1 MSQKILT
8 QGALG
13 APTIIIQQ
21 PGRRLLLM
29 LLLFALAFSVMLNLG
44 LLASLEEYATEGEG
58 ADEQFHSGDK
68 LAEDKIARIVVNFMI
83 TNPYTNRIIKV
94 IDQAAADESVK
105 GVLLVIDSPGGLVS
119 DSHEIYHKIQQLAE
133 KKPVHVQMKGI
144 AASGGY
150 YIAMGAGPDA
160 PVYAEPTT
168 WTGSIGVIVPRYDA
182 SELAAKI
189 GVKSDSLATGPLKDT
204 LNPFKQMSAQER
216 EVWDEII
223 EDSFVR
229 FLTVID
235 EGRPKLSME
244 QIRELATGQV
254 YTANQALKNGLVDE
268 ISFEEDSLKKFQESL
283 GLKKVRVVTYKSH
296 SSFIE
301 TLLGASSKTP
311 EINIDPM
318 SSIIDASTPRAMYMF
333 GWQQGLKS
341 GSF

>member
-1 MSQKILT
+1 MSEKILT
-8 QGALG
+8 QGAPG
-13 APTIIIQQ
+13 TPTIIIQQ

-29 LLLFALAFSVMLNLG
+29 LLLFALAFSVMLNFG
-44 LLASLEEYATEGEG
+44 LLASLGEYVTEGEG
-58 ADEQFHSGDK
+58 ADEQFHSGDE

-83 TNPYTNRIIKV
+83 TNPYTNRILKV
-94 IDQAAADESVK
+94 IDQAASDPSVK
-105 GVLLVIDSPGGLVS
+105 GVMLVIDSPGGLVS

-182 SELAAKI
+182 SDLAEKV

-204 LNPFKQMSAQER
+204 LNPFKKMSDRER
-216 EVWDEII
+216 EVWGEII

-235 EGRPKLSME
+235 EGRSKLNME

-254 YTANQALKNGLVDE
+254 YTADQALKNGLVDE

-283 GLKKVRVVTYKSH
+283 GLKSVRVVNYKTQISLV
-296 SSFIE
+296 E
-301 TLLGASSKTP
+301 TLLGVSSKTP

-341 GSF
+341 GAF

>member
-1 MSQKILT
+1 MREKILT
-8 QGALG
+8 QGAPG
-13 APTIIIQQ
+13 TPTIIIQQ

-44 LLASLEEYATEGEG
+44 LLASLGEYVTEAGGANEE
-58 ADEQFHSGDK
+58 FHSGEEF
-68 LAEDKIARIVVNFMI
+68 AEDKIARIVVNFMI
-83 TNPYTNRIIKV
+83 TNPYTDRIKKV
-94 IDQAAADESVK
+94 IDQAAADPAVK

-119 DSHEIYHKIQQLAE
+119 DSHEIYHKIKQLAE

-182 SELAAKI
+182 SELAEKA

-204 LNPFKQMSAQER
+204 LNPFKQMSDRER
-216 EVWDEII
+216 EVWGEII

-235 EGRPKLSME
+235 EGRSKLNMK

-254 YTANQALKNGLVDE
+254 YTADQALKNGLVDE
-268 ISFEEDSLKKFQESL
+268 ISFEEDSLKKLQESL
-283 GLKKVRVVTYKSH
+283 GLKSVRVVNYKTQL
-296 SSFIE
+296 SFVE
-301 TLLGASSKTP
+301 TLLSASSKTP

-318 SSIIDASTPRAMYMF
+318 SRIIDASTPRAMYMF

-341 GSF
+341 GAF